1 MDNIKDDK
9 YYIEKILEDLSFMI
23 KHTKDMSQEEFVAN
37 ELLIDSVMF
46 RLVQVAENS
55 DKLTQNFKEKHKDI
69 PWKDIK
75 GMRNKIVHNYGVVDL
90 TTVYQTVLESVPEL
104 FNILTQL

>member
-90 TTVYQTVLESVPEL
+90 TTVYQTVSESVPEL